1 MLASPQ
7 LVIAPNEEAPLQI
20 LPYFKFL
27 NEYAQVSLMRQLIEK
42 FQRTSITPRNY
53 VMLPTPRLDM
63 SRALPSSYE
72 VDPNCFDAFSPRAG
86 DTGNDKEGKDSS
98 LVDVAEVRP
107 KQSESAC
114 VEAAIS
120 VALQVAT
127 GSASAEQILSLLL
140 GISGGSSGGGSGAQS
155 EGTADKP
162 TI

>member
-1 MLASPQ
+1 M
-7 LVIAPNEEAPLQI
+7 IAPNEEAPLQI

-27 NEYAQVSLMRQLIEK
+27 NEYAQMSLMRQLIEK

-63 SRALPSSYE
+63 DRALPSTYE
-72 VDPNCFDAFSPRAG
+72 VDPNCFDAFSPRASG
-86 DTGNDKEGKDSS
+86 VSHQDNPSKESS
-98 LVDVAEVRP
+98 VVDALETRP

-140 GISGGSSGGGSGAQS
+140 GISGGSGNASATGGVSQQHNEETS
-155 EGTADKP
+155 DKP